1 MKNSKFSRRKFIN
14 SAAASVGVMILPGF
28 IKAAEK
34 KKGKSDMVAPAYIR
48 NMITNSPNERI
59 NIAVVGI
66 SGQRKN
72 VRGMINGRGMV
83 HINTY
88 AEIPNVAVTTICDVD
103 ERLFPNVVAT
113 VEKFFGAKP
122 KTEFDFRR
130 LLDDKDIDVISIAT
144 PDHWHALMTVW
155 ACQAGKDVYVEK
167 PVSWCIWEGRK
178 MVEAARK
185 YNRIVQSGIC
195 YRSSKAV
202 KEGIKF
208 VHDGKLGKVY
218 MAKGIT
224 YRYRVSI
231 GKVPD
236 SPIPEGVHWDLF
248 LGPAPYRPFNENR
261 YIYQWHWFWD
271 TGTTEFGNNG
281 IYRMDTLRWAL
292 NKNSHPVK
300 IHCTGGKYARDD
312 DQEVPNILVE
322 VCEYPDGVIIQNEVR
337 SLCTNP
343 EGLPDS
349 GDCFLY
355 SDQGWMTFSSNGY
368 KTYFGEKNEPGPA
381 KSDSDFPKEE
391 LSNGWKNFID
401 CVRSRKRE
409 ELDNDILEGH
419 LSASI
424 GHLGVISYR
433 TGRKL
438 AFNPE
443 IEKFVND
450 KEADGYLKRDSYRK
464 PYIMPEVV

>member
-1 MKNSKFSRRKFIN
+1 MKRKEFIRR
-14 SAAASVGVMILPGF
+14 SALVAGTAF
-28 IKAAEK
+28 A
-34 KKGKSDMVAPAYIR
+34 APAYLR
-48 NMITNSPNERI
+48 NMITDSPNERI
-59 NIAVVGI
+59 NIAVIGI

-113 VEKFFGAKP
+113 VEKLFGAKP
-122 KTEFDFRR
+122 KTEVDFRR
-130 LLDDKDIDVISIAT
+130 LLDDKDIDVVSIAT

-167 PVSWCIWEGRK
+167 PVSYNISEGRK

-208 VHDGKLGKVY
+208 VHEGKMGKIY

-231 GKVPD
+231 EKVPD

-261 YIYQWHWFWD
+261 YIYNWHWFWD
-271 TGTTEFGNNG
+271 TSTTEFGNNG
-281 IYRMDTLRWAL
+281 IYRMDTIRWAL
-292 NKNSHPVK
+292 NKNTHPVK
-300 IHCTGGKYARDD
+300 IHCTGGKFARDD
-312 DQEVPNILVE
+312 DQEVPNILIE
-322 VCEYPDGVIIQNEVR
+322 VCEYDDGVIVQNEVR
-337 SLCTNP
+337 SLATNP

-355 SDQGWMTFSSNGY
+355 SDLGWMTFSSNGY
-368 KTYFGEKNEPGPA
+368 KTYFGPKNEPGPS
-381 KSDSDFPKEE
+381 KSDSDFSKEE

-409 ELDNDILEGH
+409 DLDNDILEGH
-419 LSASI
+419 LSAAI

-438 AFNPE
+438 TFDPVK
-443 IEKFVND
+443 EKFVND
-450 KEADGYLKRDSYRK
+450 PEADKYLTREYRK
-464 PYIMPEVV
+464 PYVMPEKV

>member
-1 MKNSKFSRRKFIN
+1 MRRKE
-14 SAAASVGVMILPGF
+14 F
-28 IKAAEK
+28 IK
-34 KKGKSDMVAPAYIR
+34 KSVLTMGATFAAPAYLR
-48 NMITNSPNERI
+48 NMISDSPNERI
-59 NIAVVGI
+59 NIAVIGI

-72 VRGMINGRGMV
+72 VRGMINGRGIV
-83 HINTY
+83 HVNTY

-103 ERLFPNVVAT
+103 ERLFPGMVAT
-113 VEKFFGAKP
+113 VERLFGAKP
-122 KTEFDFRR
+122 KTEFDYRKV
-130 LLDDKDIDVISIAT
+130 LEDKDIDVISIAT

-167 PVSWCIWEGRK
+167 PVSYNVSEGRK

-231 GKVPD
+231 EKVPD

-261 YIYQWHWFWD
+261 YIYNWHWFWD
-271 TGTTEFGNNG
+271 TSTTEFGNNG
-281 IYRMDTLRWAL
+281 IYRMDTIRWAL
-292 NKNSHPVK
+292 NKNTHPVK
-300 IHCTGGKYARDD
+300 IHCTGGKYCRDD
-312 DQEVPNILVE
+312 DQEIPNILIE
-322 VCEYPDGVIIQNEVR
+322 VCEYDDGIIVQNEVR
-337 SLCTNP
+337 SLPTNP

-368 KTYFGEKNEPGPA
+368 KTYFGPKNEPGPA

-409 ELDNDILEGH
+409 DLDNDILEGH

-438 AFNPE
+438 NFDPAK
-443 IEKFVND
+443 EKFVDD
-450 KEADGYLKRDSYRK
+450 KEADRFLVREYRK
-464 PYIMPEVV
+464 PYIMPEKV

>member
-1 MKNSKFSRRKFIN
+1 MKRKDFIRN
-14 SAAASVGVMILPGF
+14 SAIVAGSAFAAPG
-28 IKAAEK
+28 
-34 KKGKSDMVAPAYIR
+34 YIPG
-48 NMITNSPNERI
+48 MITRSPNERI

-72 VRGMINGRGMV
+72 VRGMINGRGIV
-83 HINTY
+83 HVNTY
-88 AEIPNVAVTTICDVD
+88 AKIPNVAVTTLCDVD
-103 ERLFPNVVAT
+103 ERLFPGMVTVV
-113 VEKFFGAKP
+113 ENQFGIKP
-122 KTEFDFRR
+122 QVRTDFRD

-167 PVSWCIWEGRK
+167 PVSHNVSEGRK
-178 MVEAARK
+178 MVDAARK

-202 KEGIKF
+202 KEGIRF
-208 VHDGKLGKVY
+208 VHEGKLGKVY

-224 YRYRVSI
+224 YRYRVPI
-231 GKVPD
+231 EHVPD

-261 YIYQWHWFWD
+261 YIYQWHWYWD

-281 IYRMDTLRWAL
+281 IYRMDTVRWAL
-292 NKNSHPVK
+292 NKNTHPVK
-300 IHCTGGKYARDD
+300 IHCAGGKYMRDD
-312 DQEVPNILVE
+312 DQEVPNILVAIY
-322 VCEYPDGVIIQNEVR
+322 EYADGTIVQNEVR

-355 SDQGWMTFSSNGY
+355 SDQGWMTFNGSGY
-368 KTYFGEKNEPGPA
+368 KTYFGTKNEPGPA
-381 KSDSDFPKEE
+381 KSDRDFPAEE
-391 LSNGWKNFID
+391 LTNGWENFIN

-419 LSASI
+419 LSASL
-424 GHLGVISYR
+424 GHLGVISHL
-433 TGRKL
+433 TERKL
-438 AFNPE
+438 TFDPLK
-443 IEKFVND
+443 EKFVGDPDAD
-450 KEADGYLKRDSYRK
+450 KLLTRDYRK
-464 PYIMPEVV
+464 PFVMPVSV

>member
-1 MKNSKFSRRKFIN
+1 MKRKE
-14 SAAASVGVMILPGF
+14 F
-28 IKAAEK
+28 IKCSAMAA
-34 KKGKSDMVAPAYIR
+34 GAAFAAPAYLR
-48 NMITNSPNERI
+48 NMISDSPNERI
-59 NIAVVGI
+59 NIAVIGI

-72 VRGMINGRGMV
+72 VRGMINGRGMS

-113 VEKFFGAKP
+113 VEKLFGAKP
-122 KTEFDFRR
+122 KTEVDFRR
-130 LLDDKDIDVISIAT
+130 LLDDKEIDVVSIAT

-155 ACQAGKDVYVEK
+155 ACQSGKDVYVEK
-167 PVSWCIWEGRK
+167 PVSYNIAEGRK

-208 VHDGKLGKVY
+208 VHEGKLGKVY
-218 MAKGIT
+218 MARGIT

-231 GKVPD
+231 EKVPD
-236 SPIPEGVHWDLF
+236 TPIPEGVHWDLF
-248 LGPAPYRPFNENR
+248 LGPALYRPFNENR
-261 YIYQWHWFWD
+261 YIYNWHFFWD
-271 TGTTEFGNNG
+271 TSTTEFGNNG
-281 IYRMDTLRWAL
+281 IYRMDTIRWAL
-292 NKNSHPVK
+292 NKSTHPVK
-300 IHCTGGKYARDD
+300 IHCTGGKFGRDD

-322 VCEYPDGVIIQNEVR
+322 ICEYDDGVIVQNEVR
-337 SLCTNP
+337 CLSTNP
-343 EGLPDS
+343 EGLPGS
-349 GDCFLY
+349 GDCFIY
-355 SDQGWMTFSSNGY
+355 SDQGWMTFSTDGY
-368 KTYFGEKNEPGPA
+368 KTYFGPKNEPGPA
-381 KSDSDFPKEE
+381 KSDNDFPKEE

-409 ELDNDILEGH
+409 DLDNDILEGH
-419 LSASI
+419 MSAAI

-438 AFNPE
+438 IFNPQN
-443 IEKFVND
+443 EKFVND
-450 KEADGYLKRDSYRK
+450 PEADKYLTRDYRK
-464 PYIMPEVV
+464 PYIMPDRV